1 MAYQSEYAL
10 ENEMMNQLEQL
21 GYERVT
27 IRDNKQ
33 LLDNFRTILNERHA
47 DKLEGNP
54 LTDKEFQ
61 RLLTMIDGKS
71 IFESARILRDKLPLR
86 RDDESE
92 IYLSFLDKKVGVK
105 ISFK

>member
-71 IFESARILRDKLPLR
+71 IFEMPVFYVINYHLDVMMSLRFICR
-86 RDDESE
+86 
-92 IYLSFLDKKVGVK
+92 F
-105 ISFK
+105 

>member
-61 RLLTMIDGKS
+61 RLLTMIDGKRFS
-71 IFESARILRDKLPLR
+71 RVPVFYVINYHLDVMMSLRFICR
-86 RDDESE
+86 
-92 IYLSFLDKKVGVK
+92 F
-105 ISFK
+105 

>member
-71 IFESARILRDKLPLR
+71 IFETVFYVINYHLDVMMSLRFICR
-86 RDDESE
+86 
-92 IYLSFLDKKVGVK
+92 F
-105 ISFK
+105 

>member
-71 IFESARILRDKLPLR
+71 IFESAVFYVINYHLDVMMSLRFICR
-86 RDDESE
+86 
-92 IYLSFLDKKVGVK
+92 F
-105 ISFK
+105 

>member
-33 LLDNFRTILNERHA
+33 LLDNFRTILN
-47 DKLEGNP
+47 
-54 LTDKEFQ
+54 
-61 RLLTMIDGKS
+61 
-71 IFESARILRDKLPLR
+71 
-86 RDDESE
+86 
-92 IYLSFLDKKVGVK
+92 
-105 ISFK
+105 

>member
-61 RLLTMIDGKS
+61 RLLTMIDGKVFS
-71 IFESARILRDKLPLR
+71 RVPVFYVINYHLDVMMSLRFICR
-86 RDDESE
+86 
-92 IYLSFLDKKVGVK
+92 F
-105 ISFK
+105 

>member
-61 RLLTMIDGKS
+61 RLLTMIDGKVFS
-71 IFESARILRDKLPLR
+71 RVPVFYVINYHLDVMMSLRFICRFRYEKL
-86 RDDESE
+86 
-92 IYLSFLDKKVGVK
+92 V
-105 ISFK
+105 

>member
-71 IFESARILRDKLPLR
+71 IFARVPVFYVINYHLDVMMSLRFICR
-86 RDDESE
+86 
-92 IYLSFLDKKVGVK
+92 F
-105 ISFK
+105 